1 MGTKGAPRWYKDFQ
15 SRLVLAEG
23 RVFRR
28 RALARSRTPVV
39 DSPLTAPL
47 SNSGGF
53 PVKLGLVFGARLS
66 VWGIGPL
73 GPCRKGVGLQPVA
86 VHLWRTAL

>member
-1 MGTKGAPRWYKDFQ
+1 MGTKGAPHWPKDFQ

-39 DSPLTAPL
+39 DSPLTATLP
-47 SNSGGF
+47 NSGGF
-53 PVKLGLVFGARLS
+53 PVKLGLVFGAWLS
-66 VWGIGPL
+66 VWCIGPQ
-73 GPCRKGVGLQPVA
+73 GPVGKA
-86 VHLWRTAL
+86 